1 MCRRVSQTLDA
12 QSQAPVRAH
21 PHARPFLLK
30 AVRPHGQLTT
40 TLLTF
45 VLPELIAANGS
56 NG

>member
-45 VLPELIAANGS
+45 LLPELIAANG
-56 NG
+56 